1 MTRSWLVPAL
11 WLTLASCA
19 FAACPPAGQDRASLQ
34 ALRAEKFAMPDA
46 TARNALAEGLLDCL
60 GDADP
65 TLRDGIAYEA
75 FSTWMRAG
83 AFDADEL
90 RKLRD
95 GLYARLDGEDADGF
109 RKPFAALVLSEVA
122 RTDRVSPW
130 MRADERAAMVERAS
144 AYLESVRD
152 YRGYENGAG
161 WRHGVAHGADW
172 AMQLALDP
180 ALDRAQLER
189 LLAAVAAQVMAA
201 DGHAYVFG
209 EGERLARPVLYAA
222 RRGLI
227 DDAAW
232 KAWFAALPARLG
244 PPQAGHGDAAW
255 LARRH
260 DLAQFLEDAYA
271 SADLSQDPAISRLA
285 PSIAAALEALP

>member
-1 MTRSWLVPAL
+1 MRILLVLAL
-11 WLTLASCA
+11 WLSWSCA

-34 ALRAEKFAMPDA
+34 ALKAAKFALPDA
-46 TARNALAEGLLDCL
+46 ASRNALAAGLLDCL
-60 GDADP
+60 GDPDP
-65 TLRDGIAYEA
+65 ALRDGIAYEA
-75 FSTWMRAG
+75 LSTWMRAG
-83 AFDADEL
+83 AFDAGEL

-95 GLYARLDGEDADGF
+95 GLYARLDGDDVDGF

-122 RTDRVSPW
+122 RSDRVAPW
-130 MRADERAAMVERAS
+130 MTSDERAAMVERAS
-144 AYLESVRD
+144 IYLESVRD

-172 AMQLALDP
+172 AMQLALNP

-189 LLAAVAAQVMAA
+189 LLAAVASQVMAA

-222 RRGLI
+222 QRGLI

-232 KAWFAALPARLG
+232 KAWFTALPAKLG
-244 PPQAGHGDAAW
+244 PPQADYGDATW

-260 DLAQFLEDAYA
+260 DLVQFLEDAYA
-271 SADLSQDPAISRLA
+271 SADLSQDPAIAALKPA
-285 PSIAAALEALP
+285 IAAAIKAVP

>member
-1 MTRSWLVPAL
+1 MRIAL
-11 WLTLASCA
+11 ALAFWLASATCVS
-19 FAACPPAGQDRASLQ
+19 AACPPPGQDRASLQ
-34 ALRAEKFAMPDA
+34 ALKAAKFATPDA
-46 TARNALAEGLLDCL
+46 DSRDALAEGLLDCL
-60 GDADP
+60 GDPDP
-65 TLRDGIAYEA
+65 GLRDGIAYEA

-83 AFDADEL
+83 AFDPTDL
-90 RKLRD
+90 RTLRD
-95 GLYARLDGEDADGF
+95 RLYERLDGADPDGF
-109 RKPFAALVLSEVA
+109 RRPFAALVLAEIA
-122 RTDRVSPW
+122 RTDRVAPW
-130 MRADERAAMVERAS
+130 MRGEERAAMVDRAS
-144 AYLESVRD
+144 IWLESVRD
-152 YRGYENGAG
+152 YRGYEDGAG

-172 AMQLALDP
+172 AMQLSLNP

-232 KAWFAALPARLG
+232 RHWFAALPAKLG
-244 PPQAGHGDAAW
+244 PPQPGYGDAAW

-260 DLAQFLEDAYA
+260 DLMQFLEDAYA
-271 SADLSQDPAISRLA
+271 SADRSQDPAIAALKPA
-285 PSIAAALEALP
+285 IAAALEAMP

>member
-1 MTRSWLVPAL
+1 MTRSWLVLAL
-11 WLTLASCA
+11 WLSSSCV
-19 FAACPPAGQDRASLQ
+19 FAACPPAGQDHASLQ
-34 ALRAEKFAMPDA
+34 ALKAAQFAMPDA
-46 TARNALAEGLLDCL
+46 ASRNALAEGLLDCL
-60 GDADP
+60 GDPDP
-65 TLRDGIAYEA
+65 ALRDGMAYEA

-83 AFDADEL
+83 AFDQGEL
-90 RKLRD
+90 RILRD

-122 RTDRVSPW
+122 RTDRIAPW

-152 YRGYENGAG
+152 YRGYEDGAG

-189 LLAAVAAQVMAA
+189 LLAAVAAQAMAA

-232 KAWFAALPARLG
+232 KVWFAALPAKLG
-244 PPQAGHGDAAW
+244 PPRADYGDAAW

-260 DLAQFLEDAYA
+260 DLAQFLQATYIG
-271 SADLSQDPAISRLA
+271 ADQSRDPAISRLQPA
-285 PSIAAALEALP
+285 ILAALEALP

>member
-1 MTRSWLVPAL
+1 MRILLVPML
-11 WLTLASCA
+11 WLSWSFA

-34 ALRAEKFAMPDA
+34 ALKAAKFAMPDA
-46 TARNALAEGLLDCL
+46 ASRNALAEGLLDCL
-60 GDADP
+60 GDPDP
-65 TLRDGIAYEA
+65 VLRDGIAYEA
-75 FSTWMRAG
+75 YSTWMRAG
-83 AFDADEL
+83 AFDAGEL

-95 GLYARLDGEDADGF
+95 ALYARLDGDDADGF

-122 RTDRVSPW
+122 RSDRVAPW
-130 MRADERAAMVERAS
+130 MTGEERAAMVERAS

-172 AMQLALDP
+172 AMQLALNP

-189 LLAAVAAQVMAA
+189 LLAAVASQVMAA

-222 RRGLI
+222 QRGLI

-232 KAWFAALPARLG
+232 KAWFAALPAKLG
-244 PPQAGHGDAAW
+244 PPQAGYGDATW

-260 DLAQFLEDAYA
+260 DLVQFLEDAYA
-271 SADLSQDPAISRLA
+271 SADLSQDPAAALKPA
-285 PSIAAALEALP
+285 IAAALKVVP

>member
-1 MTRSWLVPAL
+1 MAHGWLVLAL
-11 WLTLASCA
+11 WLSASSGA

-34 ALRAEKFAMPDA
+34 ALKAAGYAMADA
-46 TARNALAEGLLDCL
+46 ASRDALAEGLLDCL
-60 GDADP
+60 GDPDP
-65 TLRDGIAYEA
+65 GLRDGIAYEA

-83 AFDADEL
+83 AFDPDGL
-90 RKLRD
+90 RRLRD
-95 GLYARLDGEDADGF
+95 GLYARLDGDDGEGF

-122 RTDRVSPW
+122 RTDRIAPW

-144 AYLESVRD
+144 AYLASVRD
-152 YRGYENGAG
+152 YRGYDDRAG

-180 ALDRAQLER
+180 ALDRVQLER
-189 LLAAVAAQVMAA
+189 LLAAVASQVMAA

-209 EGERLARPVLYAA
+209 EGERLARPVLYGA

-232 KAWFAALPARLG
+232 TAWFAALPAKLG
-244 PPQAGHGDAAW
+244 PPRADYGDAAW

-260 DLAQFLEDAYA
+260 DLVQFLQAAYVG
-271 SADLSQDPAISRLA
+271 ADQSQDPAISRLRPA
-285 PSIAAALEALP
+285 IGAALEAVP

>member
-1 MTRSWLVPAL
+1 MRLLLVPAL
-11 WLTLASCA
+11 WLSWSCA

-34 ALRAEKFAMPDA
+34 ALKAAGFAMADA
-46 TARNALAEGLLDCL
+46 ASRNALAEGLLDCL
-60 GDADP
+60 GDPDP
-65 TLRDGIAYEA
+65 ALRDGIAFEA
-75 FSTWMRAG
+75 FSAWMRAG
-83 AFDADEL
+83 AFDANEL

-95 GLYARLDGEDADGF
+95 GLYPRLDGDDVQGF

-122 RTDRVSPW
+122 RSDRIAPW
-130 MRADERAAMVERAS
+130 MTGEERAAMVERAS
-144 AYLESVRD
+144 VYLESVRD
-152 YRGYENGAG
+152 YRGYDDHSG

-172 AMQLALDP
+172 SMQLALNP

-189 LLAAVAAQVMAA
+189 LLAAVASQVMAA

-222 RRGLI
+222 HRGLI

-232 KAWFAALPARLG
+232 KVWFAALPSKLG
-244 PPQAGHGDAAW
+244 PPQADYGDAAW

-260 DLAQFLEDAYA
+260 DMVQFLQAA
-271 SADLSQDPAISRLA
+271 WVGADQSQDPAIAALEPA
-285 PSIAAALEALP
+285 IAAALKAVP

>member
-1 MTRSWLVPAL
+1 MRILLALAL
-11 WLTLASCA
+11 WLSWSYA

-34 ALRAEKFAMPDA
+34 ALKGAKFAMPGA
-46 TARNALAEGLLDCL
+46 VARNALAEGLLDCL
-60 GDADP
+60 GDSDP
-65 TLRDGIAYEA
+65 ALRDGIAYEA
-75 FSTWMRAG
+75 FSTWMRAA
-83 AFDADEL
+83 AFDAGEL

-95 GLYARLDGEDADGF
+95 GLYARLEGGDADGF

-122 RTDRVSPW
+122 RTDRVAPW
-130 MRADERAAMVERAS
+130 MRAGERAAMVERAS
-144 AYLESVRD
+144 VYLESVRD
-152 YRGYENGAG
+152 YRGYEDGAG

-172 AMQLALDP
+172 AMQLALNP

-189 LLAAVAAQVMAA
+189 LLAAVASQVMAA
-201 DGHAYVFG
+201 DGHAYVSG

-232 KAWFAALPARLG
+232 QAWFAALPAKLG
-244 PPQAGHGDAAW
+244 PPRADDGDAAW

-260 DLAQFLEDAYA
+260 DLVQFLEDAYA
-271 SADLSQDPAISRLA
+271 SADLSPDPAV
-285 PSIAAALEALP
+285 AALKPAIASALKAVP

>member
-1 MTRSWLVPAL
+1 MRILLVPML
-11 WLTLASCA
+11 WLSWSCA

-34 ALRAEKFAMPDA
+34 ALKAAKFALPDA
-46 TARNALAEGLLDCL
+46 ASRNALAAGLLDCL
-60 GDADP
+60 GDPDSE
-65 TLRDGIAYEA
+65 LRDGIAYEA
-75 FSTWMRAG
+75 YSTWLRAG
-83 AFDADEL
+83 AFDAGEL
-90 RKLRD
+90 RKLRE
-95 GLYARLDGEDADGF
+95 GLYARLDGDDADGF

-122 RTDRVSPW
+122 RSDRVAPW

-189 LLAAVAAQVMAA
+189 LLAAVAAQAMAA

-222 RRGLI
+222 QRGLI

-232 KAWFAALPARLG
+232 KAWFAALPAKLG
-244 PPQAGHGDAAW
+244 PPQAGYGDATW

-260 DLAQFLEDAYA
+260 DLVQFLEDAYA
-271 SADLSQDPAISRLA
+271 SADLSQDPAAALKPA
-285 PSIAAALEALP
+285 IAAALKVVP

>member
-1 MTRSWLVPAL
+1 MHGRLALAL
-11 WLTLASCA
+11 WLSFAACA
-19 FAACPPAGQDRASLQ
+19 NAACPPAGQDRASLQ
-34 ALRAEKFAMPDA
+34 ALKAQRFAMADA
-46 TARNALAEGLLDCL
+46 ASRDALAEGLLDCL
-60 GDADP
+60 GDPDP
-65 TLRDGIAYEA
+65 ALRDGIAYEA
-75 FSTWMRAG
+75 LSTWMRAG
-83 AFDADEL
+83 AFGAGEL
-90 RKLRD
+90 RTLRD
-95 GLYARLDGEDADGF
+95 GLYARLDGDDPRGF
-109 RKPFAALVLSEVA
+109 RAPFAALVLSEVA
-122 RTDRVSPW
+122 RTDRIAPW

-144 AYLESVRD
+144 TYLSSVRD
-152 YRGYENGAG
+152 YRGFDDVAG

-189 LLAAVAAQVMAA
+189 LLAAVASQAMAA

-232 KAWFAALPARLG
+232 KAWFAALVAKLG
-244 PPQAGHGDAAW
+244 PPREDYGDAAW

-260 DLAQFLEDAYA
+260 DLMQFLAAAYFG
-271 SADLSQDPAISRLA
+271 ADQSRDPAIAGLKPAIR
-285 PSIAAALEALP
+285 AALEAMP

>member
-1 MTRSWLVPAL
+1 MRILLVPAL
-11 WLTLASCA
+11 WLSWSLA

-34 ALRAEKFAMPDA
+34 ALKAAKFAMADA
-46 TARNALAEGLLDCL
+46 AARNALAEGLLDCL
-60 GDADP
+60 GDPDP
-65 TLRDGIAYEA
+65 ALRDGIAYEA
-75 FSTWMRAG
+75 LAAWMRAD

-122 RTDRVSPW
+122 RTDRIAPW
-130 MRADERAAMVERAS
+130 MTGDERAAMVERAS

-161 WRHGVAHGADW
+161 WRHGIAHGADW

-189 LLAAVAAQVMAA
+189 LLAAVASQAMAA

-209 EGERLARPVLYAA
+209 EGERLARPVVFAA

-227 DDAAW
+227 DEAAW
-232 KAWFAALPARLG
+232 KAWFAALVARLG
-244 PPQAGHGDAAW
+244 PPQADYGDAVW

-260 DLAQFLEDAYA
+260 DLVQFLEAA
-271 SADLSQDPAISRLA
+271 FTAAAQSQDPAIAALEPA
-285 PSIAAALEALP
+285 VAAALEAVP

>member
-1 MTRSWLVPAL
+1 MARGWLLAAL
-11 WLTLASCA
+11 WWSSSCA
-19 FAACPPAGQDRASLQ
+19 LAACPPAGQDRASLQ
-34 ALRAEKFAMPDA
+34 ALKAARFAMPDA
-46 TARNALAEGLLDCL
+46 ASRNALAEGLLDCL
-60 GDADP
+60 ADP
-65 TLRDGIAYEA
+65 DPALRDGIAYEA
-75 FSTWMRAG
+75 FSAWMRAG
-83 AFDADEL
+83 AFDPDQL
-90 RKLRD
+90 RELRD
-95 GLYARLDGEDADGF
+95 GLYARLQGADAEGF

-122 RTDRVSPW
+122 RTDRIAPW

-189 LLAAVAAQVMAA
+189 LLAAVAAQAMAA

-232 KAWFAALPARLG
+232 QAWFAALPAKLG
-244 PPQAGHGDAAW
+244 PPRADGGEAAW
-255 LARRH
+255 PARRH
-260 DLAQFLEDAYA
+260 DLAQFLQAAYIGA
-271 SADLSQDPAISRLA
+271 ARSRDPAISRLA
-285 PSIAAALEALP
+285 PAIAAALDAVP